1 MLWDSASSE
10 LVILS
15 RAVTRISVPLSSVLQ
30 WNVSPLNT
38 VGHLEKMLECHF
50 LLCVCVSVYVS
61 VCVCVFLWSRQYSHH
76 GDQLGILGISVPVDR
91 MILSTAAVSK
101 KSLRTR
107 SNTHT
112 HRQTQT
118 HTHQTCDYTSYT
130 RKHTSKYHI
139 RAKDL
144 YVTATDAQTLLQ

>member
-1 MLWDSASSE
+1 
-10 LVILS
+10 
-15 RAVTRISVPLSSVLQ
+15 
-30 WNVSPLNT
+30 
-38 VGHLEKMLECHF
+38 MLECHF

-118 HTHQTCDYTSYT
+118 HTPAWSVAPTERHSVAYFPLTYTHS
-130 RKHTSKYHI
+130 RTSAAVAPMWPLPYRTGPI
-139 RAKDL
+139 NGLTVSPGVAEINAPGASGDPFPSLRCLTDL
-144 YVTATDAQTLLQ
+144 RSKL